1 MKLFFCFLFI
11 NALLT
16 SFEPDDPVLFN
27 GRIRPFE
34 TYSKILLYQFY
45 HKQSIDNQD
54 LKDLGLSQGQA
65 TAFVEKLHKEGKEP
79 FLRAPLFY
87 LKSASKR
94 VNYLEAKESGELAE
108 ALALFENPPG
118 KLGSSLPKNVSI
130 PPKWRLQLENLY
142 YRIPLIQM
150 ATLGFLFSLPFLL
163 LPYRIKWL
171 GVLSF
176 SLAFLLA
183 TSALLLRWVILMRPP
198 VSNMG
203 ETLLYV
209 PWAAS
214 ICSIGI
220 AFYLRQFW
228 PLFAS
233 ALMSVILY
241 SLLEQSGT
249 DQGLENVQA
258 VLNSPFWLTIH
269 VLMIVGSYGVLILS
283 GILGHL
289 FFLSPKKIR
298 GSLTEPLLLSLYI
311 GLALL
316 IPGTLLGGVWAA
328 QSWGRFWDWDPKESW
343 AFITACIYLLV
354 VHAYRFHYIGA
365 VGLAIGSILGLIAVS
380 FTWYGVNYILG
391 TGLHSYGFGEGGQNI
406 YYLYLLFELLFVSVS
421 LLLFKRDNGINP
433 WNSAKS
439 R

>member
-1 MKLFFCFLFI
+1 MKILLFLLFFHASL
-11 NALLT
+11 N
-16 SFEPDDPVLFN
+16 SVEPSDPVLYN

-34 TYSKILLYQFY
+34 TYSKILLYRLY
-45 HKQSIDNQD
+45 HKQAIDNQD
-54 LKDLGLSQGQA
+54 LEKFGLTDGNAISFISA
-65 TAFVEKLHKEGKEP
+65 LHNEGIEP
-79 FLRAPLFY
+79 FKDAPLFY
-87 LKSASKR
+87 VSGEKQRISYNQSKT
-94 VNYLEAKESGELAE
+94 LDELAE
-108 ALALFENPPG
+108 QRALVERPPG
-118 KLGSSLPKNVSI
+118 KMGTSLPKNIKLPS
-130 PPKWRLQLENLY
+130 PWRLKLENLY
-142 YRIPLIQM
+142 YKIPLIQL
-150 ATLGFLFSLPFLL
+150 AIIVFLASLPFLL
-163 LPYRIKWL
+163 VPYRLKWVGTAL
-171 GVLSF
+171 FTVGF
-176 SLAFLLA
+176 IAA
-183 TSALLLRWVILMRPP
+183 TAALLLRWIILMRPP
-198 VSNMG
+198 VSNMA

-214 ICSIGI
+214 LCAIGI
-220 AFYLRQFW
+220 GFYLRQLW

-233 ALMSVILY
+233 GLLSVILY
-241 SLLEQSGT
+241 SILEASGT

-269 VLMIVGSYGVLILS
+269 VLMIVASYGVLILS
-283 GILGHL
+283 GVLGHL
-289 FFLSPKKIR
+289 YFLFPKNLRNK
-298 GSLTEPLLLSLYI
+298 LTEPLLLSLYI

-354 VHAYRFHYIGA
+354 VHSYRFHYIGS

-391 TGLHSYGFGEGGQNI
+391 TGLHSYGFGEGGQKI
-406 YYLYLLFELLFVSVS
+406 YYLYLALELLFVSGS
-421 LLLFKRDNGINP
+421 LLLFKRDTGINP